1 MWRINCCHS
10 EPDEYIPVSNI
21 GKLLNQLVEIGEQFN
36 EKAGKGG
43 PTNGGAN
50 VLYVRVL
57 HFKDKEPTINA
68 VVIGKERGVLDA
80 HFRRKGEEHF
90 GNEWFK
96 GAQLVKRQK
105 GPPPNGSSG
114 QRPPP
119 NDTHNKEFVSGS
131 SSSSASSLNN
141 EKSGGPMLH

>member
-10 EPDEYIPVSNI
+10 EPDEYIPVPNI

-57 HFKDKEPTINA
+57 HFTDKEPTINA
-68 VVIGKERGVLDA
+68 VVIGKKRGVLDA

-105 GPPPNGSSG
+105 GPPPNRSG
-114 QRPPP
+114 DQRPPANNP
-119 NDTHNKEFVSGS
+119 THDKEFGPGLTNA
-131 SSSSASSLNN
+131 SASTLSN
-141 EKSGGPMLH
+141 EKGEPNQH